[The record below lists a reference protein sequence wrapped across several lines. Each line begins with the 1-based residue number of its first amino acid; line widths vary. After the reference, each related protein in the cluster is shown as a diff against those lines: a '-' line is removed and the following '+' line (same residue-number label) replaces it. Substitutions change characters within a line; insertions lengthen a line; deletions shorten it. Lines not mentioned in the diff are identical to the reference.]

1 MAQFPDDVSKAVVLP
16 PDWQI
21 RLQTHLKVPAGRAP
35 RLAFMAGPGDVV
47 GTYEQWAA
55 GRHDVR
61 VPVLSYS
68 AQFYSL
74 VAALGAEALIIT
86 AGPEQPTVPD
96 PRFHFVC
103 VGRNHSARG
112 LKWHLAERDYARRL
126 ATVINDWSPDAVI
139 LSGDLK
145 PTAYHAIANK
155 TRLFL
160 TLHGSFWPMG
170 RRSNRLRN
178 RFDQWRLGRALTRA
192 EGAVSTSVECARQ
205 FKILAGARHRVETE
219 MPQIMAEHLTAAR
232 RRERAR
238 RLLFLGRIEAN
249 KGVFDLLAAF
259 GAVAARFPDARLTL
273 AGTGS
278 ADEILTE
285 AIDQHDARE
294 QIEFAGLLDAKGVHA
309 ALGKADL
316 LICPT
321 QADVTE
327 GLALVVL
334 EAAAQGVPSVTSSVV
349 PAAETAGA
357 ACVTFPANDV
367 EALRTTLM
375 RLMEN
380 HEAYTTLAGKAAEIR
395 PLMLD
400 RSLGWGSCL
409 ARVLLGA
416 QPIHFR

>member
-1 MAQFPDDVSKAVVLP
+1 MTQFIDDVSRAVILP
-16 PDWQI
+16 PDWQV
-21 RLQTHLKVPAGRAP
+21 RLRTHLNVPAGRAP

-55 GRHDVR
+55 GRHDAR

-74 VAALGAEALIIT
+74 VAAIGAEALVIT
-86 AGPEQPTVPD
+86 SGPVQPTISD

-126 ATVINDWSPDAVI
+126 AAVINDWSPDVAI

-145 PTAYHAIANK
+145 PTAYHAVAK
-155 TRLFL
+155 RTRLLL

-170 RRSNRLRN
+170 RRANGLKNRVQ
-178 RFDQWRLGRALTRA
+178 QWLLGRALTRA
-192 EGAVSTSVECARQ
+192 EAAVCTSVECARQ
-205 FKILAGARHRVETE
+205 FKLLAGAGHSVETE
-219 MPQIMAEHLTAAR
+219 MPQVLGGHLKAPR
-232 RRERAR
+232 KREKAR

-259 GAVAARFPDARLTL
+259 GAIAAKFPDARLTL

-278 ADEILTE
+278 ADQALTE
-285 AIDQHDARE
+285 AIDRHEAGG
-294 QIEFAGLLDAKGVHA
+294 QIEFAGLLDAEGVHA
-309 ALGKADL
+309 ALGEADL
-316 LICPT
+316 LVCPT
-321 QADVTE
+321 RADVTE

-334 EAAAQGVPSVTSSVV
+334 EAAVQGVPSVTSSVV

-357 ACVTFPANDV
+357 ACLTFPADDV
-367 EALRTTLM
+367 AALRTALM
-375 RLMEN
+375 RLMEDDD
-380 HEAYTTLAGKAAEIR
+380 AYTTLAGKAAEIR

-409 ARVLLGA
+409 ARVLLGEKA
-416 QPIHFR
+416 TNLR